1 MRGHADNDRRK
12 KRVQLLLSKIIQ
24 IPVSM
29 LLLHCYGEEKKL
41 EWKIAHHMFKKSR
54 WNIIKYINDTHTIQI
69 FAHTYKKKLFAS
81 FIWKLLLLNC
91 FWKLEYFWTIFCGLI
106 NTNMYILRA
115 EYIEILIRYYISHTH
130 QSSARIRYYTFFLI
144 LFKCKIYPEKKICDW
159 PFRIYVE
166 MCTK

>member
-54 WNIIKYINDTHTIQI
+54 RRWWNIIKYIQI
-69 FAHTYKKKLFAS
+69 FAHTYKKNLYAS
-81 FIWKLLLLNC
+81 FIFENCYYVLNRY
-91 FWKLEYFWTIFCGLI
+91 WKLEYYWIIFFFGLI

-115 EYIEILIRYYISHTH
+115 GLYIEISTFPTLTSPVPG
-130 QSSARIRYYTFFLI
+130 YYTFFLI
-144 LFKCKIYPEKKICDW
+144 LFKCKIYPEK
-159 PFRIYVE
+159 RYVTDHSAF
-166 MCTK
+166 MLKCAQNK